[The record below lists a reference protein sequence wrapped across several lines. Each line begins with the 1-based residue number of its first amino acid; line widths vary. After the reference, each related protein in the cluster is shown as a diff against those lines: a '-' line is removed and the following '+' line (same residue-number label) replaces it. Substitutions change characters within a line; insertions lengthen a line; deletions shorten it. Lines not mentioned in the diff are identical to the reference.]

1 MEYASSLRII
11 AHLDLMSKKAVDA
24 VCAELHSLYRSLLGA
39 VAFLL
44 LTRADVAVY
53 VSALQRWGH
62 APKVIHV
69 KILNVLTKWIQAN
82 PKCLVYRTF
91 SARGNRQVETGFHQ
105 RVLSDSAFKKE
116 ETTGHCIRGAAYLL
130 CSGNTDEAFTKTTTC
145 HLLDFI

>member
-1 MEYASSLRII
+1 MKIILILQQIEKVFGKLKIEWHEFTNCGVRPRQHKVTKEISLDQMEYASSLRII
-11 AHLDLMSKKAVDA
+11 AHPELMSKKAEDA

-69 KILNVLTKWIQAN
+69 KRLNVLTK
-82 PKCLVYRTF
+82 
-91 SARGNRQVETGFHQ
+91 
-105 RVLSDSAFKKE
+105 
-116 ETTGHCIRGAAYLL
+116 
-130 CSGNTDEAFTKTTTC
+130 
-145 HLLDFI
+145 